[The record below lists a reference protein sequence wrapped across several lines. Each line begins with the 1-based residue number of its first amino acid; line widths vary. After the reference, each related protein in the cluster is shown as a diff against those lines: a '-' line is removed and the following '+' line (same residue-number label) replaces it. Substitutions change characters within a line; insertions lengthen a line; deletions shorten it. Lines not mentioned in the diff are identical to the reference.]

1 MTVTA
6 AALATLEQLLNWAIR
21 HDPEAFAELQGA
33 HGRIICIE
41 LIGLGQRLYLIP
53 DPGGIQLLG
62 DYEGEADCTI
72 RGTPWSLA
80 LMGRD
85 DKQGADQLFEG
96 TVEISGDAELGKQFG
111 RFVAMLDIDWEE
123 ELSKLTGDVIAHE
136 AGNLARGLAQWG
148 RECLNTSGHNIQEYL
163 QEEIRL
169 LPTRY
174 EIERYLSDVDRLR
187 DDLERLDARI
197 DRLRK
202 AAGIAA

>member
-21 HDPEAFAELQGA
+21 HDPEAFAELEGA

-41 LIGLGQRLYLIP
+41 LVGLGQRLYLIP

-62 DYEGEADCTI
+62 DYEDEADCTI
-72 RGTPWSLA
+72 SGTPWSLA
-80 LMGRD
+80 LMGQD
-85 DKQGADQLFEG
+85 DKGGADQLFEG
-96 TVEISGDAELGKQFG
+96 AVQISGDSELGKQFG
-111 RFVAMLDIDWEE
+111 RFVSKLDIDWEE

-136 AGNLARGLAQWG
+136 MGNLARGLTQWG

-174 EIERYLSDVDRLR
+174 EIERFLADVDRLR

-197 DRLRK
+197 CRLRNR
-202 AAGIAA
+202 AGTAT